1 MLIKLWSAMTCHRF
15 FFRSFGSVLMARHS
29 DQLHVE
35 SNSPL
40 RRFCVD
46 MPDDAAIE
54 RESGDKSP
62 HSKEVSLI
70 SGLLREC
77 LQIR

>member
-1 MLIKLWSAMTCHRF
+1 
-15 FFRSFGSVLMARHS
+15 MARHS
-29 DQLHVE
+29 DQLHMG

-40 RRFCVD
+40 RPFSVD